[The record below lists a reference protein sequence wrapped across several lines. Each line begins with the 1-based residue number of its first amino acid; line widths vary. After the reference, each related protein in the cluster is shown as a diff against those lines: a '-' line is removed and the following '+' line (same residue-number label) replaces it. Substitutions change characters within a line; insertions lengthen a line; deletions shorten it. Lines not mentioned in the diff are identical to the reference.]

1 MRTPALTGYSCE
13 DFLKLSY
20 YWEKIKQDQISDLK
34 FWLCLW
40 RRPACQTLSQAFD
53 LSSATAGS
61 KAMGISSA
69 TAQVVPDPIK
79 TPTNLSDKTARR
91 CRQLKNCKTKLEKLK
106 NVLNV
111 GHTSTTQYKLF
122 SI

>member
-1 MRTPALTGYSCE
+1 MRTPGLTGYSCE

-20 YWEKIKQDQISDLK
+20 YWEKIKKDQISDLK
-34 FWLCLW
+34 FWLSLW

-53 LSSATAGS
+53 LSSVTAGS
-61 KAMGISSA
+61 KVMGISSA

-79 TPTNLSDKTARR
+79 TPTNLSDTTVRR
-91 CRQLKNCKTKLEKLK
+91 CRRSKNCKTKPEKLK

-111 GHTSTTQYKLF
+111 GHTSTTQYKQF